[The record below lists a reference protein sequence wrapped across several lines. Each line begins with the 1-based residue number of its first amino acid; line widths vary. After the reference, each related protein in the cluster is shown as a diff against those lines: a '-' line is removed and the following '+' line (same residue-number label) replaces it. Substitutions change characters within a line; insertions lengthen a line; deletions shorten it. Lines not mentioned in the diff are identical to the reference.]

1 MTLVRSKFAPFEI
14 LAEIKQGQ
22 EESKTDVE
30 SYEAIWVFE
39 MIGRQFEQVKNP
51 LEIGV
56 LDTNKCFYIIFYKAH
71 HLAIYLWMGG
81 D

>member
-1 MTLVRSKFAPFEI
+1 
-14 LAEIKQGQ
+14 
-22 EESKTDVE
+22 VE
-30 SYEAIWVFE
+30 FYEAIWVFE

-56 LDTNKCFYIIFYKAH
+56 LDTNKCFYIIFYKSH